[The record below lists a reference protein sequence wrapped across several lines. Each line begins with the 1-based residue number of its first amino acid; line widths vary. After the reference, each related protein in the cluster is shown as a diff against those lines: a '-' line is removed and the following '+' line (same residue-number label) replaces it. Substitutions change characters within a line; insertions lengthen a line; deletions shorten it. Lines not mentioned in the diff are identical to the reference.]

1 MLSRKLQE
9 EKNPVDG
16 ATGVRFTRRSADGIL
31 RIAIS
36 TAL

>member
-1 MLSRKLQE
+1 MMSRKLQE
-9 EKNPVDG
+9 EKNPVGG
-16 ATGVRFTRRSADGIL
+16 ATGVRYTRRSVDWIL